1 MTSHS
6 KWNQRTNFYLIDLI
20 FNKRKAKGHDQ
31 LVDLAIVSLLRMYFN
46 IHDNEGSK
54 NISDFYM
61 PFSLGIFLNGN
72 NIAKLIM
79 PGLRKLLKLLQ
90 ETVNYYPI

>member
-1 MTSHS
+1 
-6 KWNQRTNFYLIDLI
+6 
-20 FNKRKAKGHDQ
+20 
-31 LVDLAIVSLLRMYFN
+31 
-46 IHDNEGSK
+46 
-54 NISDFYM
+54 M

-90 ETVNYYPI
+90 PVINYYPI